1 MKYRICKPTLILDEA
16 RVRKNIRKMADK
28 AKKSGVRFRPHFKTH
43 QSAEIGELFRQ
54 AGATAITVSNVDM
67 ASYFSEHGWRDITI
81 AFPLNILQIDQIN
94 RLAEKVSLHLLL
106 ESEETLLFLKK
117 NLRAPAGAWIKID
130 TGYHRTGIPAERI
143 DQAAELTSGI
153 ARTSSLSFRGLL
165 THSGHSY
172 HASSPERIREIYR
185 DTLGKLKKVQ
195 RALHSRGFSGIEIS
209 IGDTPT
215 CSLIDDFS
223 GVDEIRPGNFVFYD
237 ITQFLLGSCAE
248 EEIALAVACP
258 VVAKHPGRKEIVIY
272 GGAVHLS
279 KDSIIRADGSRA
291 FGYVATKEETGWGPM
306 ISGSYV
312 ASLSQEHGI
321 VKATE
326 GLLEET
332 RIGDILIILPVHSCL
347 TVNLLKDFKTGS
359 TDF

>member
-1 MKYRICKPTLILDEA
+1 
-16 RVRKNIRKMADK
+16 MAGK

-43 QSAEIGELFRQ
+43 QSAEIGKLFRQ
-54 AGATAITVSNVDM
+54 AAVTAITVSSVDM

-81 AFPLNILQIDQIN
+81 AFPLNIMQIDQIN

-143 DQAAELTSGI
+143 DQVAELASGI
-153 ARTSSLSFRGLL
+153 VGTSSLSFRGLL
-165 THSGHSY
+165 AHSGHSY

-185 DTLGKLKKVQ
+185 DTLGKLKAAQ
-195 RALHSRGFSGIEIS
+195 QALHSRGFSEVEIS

-215 CSLIDDFS
+215 CSLVDDFS

-237 ITQFLLGSCAE
+237 ITQLALDSCVE
-248 EEIALAVACP
+248 EEIAVAVACP
-258 VVAKHPGRKEIVIY
+258 VVARHPGRKEIVIY

-291 FGYVATKEETGWGPM
+291 FGYVAKKKETGWGPM

-321 VKATE
+321 VKASE

-347 TVNLLKDFKTGS
+347 TVNLLKDFKSGS
-359 TDF
+359 ADF